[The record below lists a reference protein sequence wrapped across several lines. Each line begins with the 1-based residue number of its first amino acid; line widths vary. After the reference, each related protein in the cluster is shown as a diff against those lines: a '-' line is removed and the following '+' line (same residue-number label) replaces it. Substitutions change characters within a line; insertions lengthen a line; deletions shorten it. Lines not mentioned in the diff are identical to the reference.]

1 MILVLLP
8 PIREVCKTFMHRF
21 DSGSRLQN
29 HIAFTREES
38 KVYGQLSKIPLQ
50 LNHIGAFPPNPNHSE
65 RFPRVPASLSA
76 ACRVSGGAA

>member
-29 HIAFTREES
+29 HITQVPVKSAGY
-38 KVYGQLSKIPLQ
+38 VQLSSNPLQ
-50 LNHIGAFPPNPNHSE
+50 LDHTGDIPPNPNQSE
-65 RFPRVPASLSA
+65 RFPLLPASLSA
-76 ACRVSGGAA
+76 ACRV